1 MVTCGKFTIFH
12 IESHSN
18 IHIGFPANV
27 EQNCHIHTYTN
38 WHTVFRQI
46 EVLLLHDSHRNSFE
60 TVWKTVKYY
69 QIFKCT
75 YVIRMFT
82 TVINC
87 SWPAPRKLSERV
99 LHKIQLL
106 FLSVDYYFN
115 SLLHEFQLLFLL
127 STTILRK
134 FLEIFYFKVLFEFN
148 YYFKDY
154 YNLFKFTYYF
164 NKFQLFISN

>member
-1 MVTCGKFTIFH
+1 MH
-12 IESHSN
+12 
-18 IHIGFPANV
+18 
-27 EQNCHIHTYTN
+27 
-38 WHTVFRQI
+38 
-46 EVLLLHDSHRNSFE
+46 L
-60 TVWKTVKYY
+60 
-69 QIFKCT
+69 
-75 YVIRMFT
+75 RMYT

-148 YYFKDY
+148 YYFKDSSQTNYCDEGEKIVDFQKILFGHYSYLKEY
-154 YNLFKFTYYF
+154 YRLYGIRKVWLKRRKIFLLFT
-164 NKFQLFISN
+164 ISALILYAIYLQSFVL